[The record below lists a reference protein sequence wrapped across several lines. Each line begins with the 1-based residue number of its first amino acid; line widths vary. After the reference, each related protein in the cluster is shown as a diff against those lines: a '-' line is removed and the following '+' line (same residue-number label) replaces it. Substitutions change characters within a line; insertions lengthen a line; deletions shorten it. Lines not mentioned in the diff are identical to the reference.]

1 MRRRARFF
9 FGAALFL
16 ISIASLESALVT
28 GRIYAVNFVD
38 VDGNH
43 LSTSAGRITVLVLT
57 TSTDTGKARAV
68 GDRIPDFCLAN
79 PRYRMITV
87 LNLTGKYSGFKRT
100 FGTWLIRQRL
110 NSEAKRLQQR
120 YSVRK
125 IQRDARRDVFAVAD
139 FDGTIISQLGA
150 KPEASEFHVFVFGAD
165 GKLLRQWNDVPSA
178 SELQAALNVGGTPP
192 VSSH

>member
-28 GRIYAVNFVD
+28 GRIYTVNFVD

-43 LSTSAGRITVLVLT
+43 LSTTAGRITVLVLT

-178 SELQAALNVGGTPP
+178 SELQAALNVGGTLP

>member
-1 MRRRARFF
+1 MSRRARFF

-43 LSTSAGRITVLVLT
+43 LSTAGGRITVLVLT
-57 TSTDTGKARAV
+57 TSSDTGKARAV

-79 PRYRMITV
+79 PRYRMMTV
-87 LNLTGKYSGFKRT
+87 LNLAGKYSGLTRGFA
-100 FGTWLIRQRL
+100 TWLIRQRL

-120 YSVRK
+120 YNTRN
-125 IQRDARRDVFAVAD
+125 IQRDARRDVFAVPD
-139 FDGTIISQLGA
+139 FDGTIVSQFGA
-150 KPEASEFHVFVFGAD
+150 KPQASEFRVFIFGPD

-178 SELQAALNVGGTPP
+178 GELTAALR
-192 VSSH
+192 